1 MGKEK
6 QMETRI
12 SPSGYR
18 YYVPTKQKSNIQ
30 MPKKSWKNRL
40 KQVLPFLG
48 AVLKHFPHFLMRGV
62 ALMMMT
68 PVVILLFVINLIKS
82 LLIVAFGWF
91 VLKIICVF
99 GIGLITTAYASLF
112 NQTISNNYT
121 KWFEGLMP
129 NFVFPHG
136 VPIYYWWETTIIVVF
151 ALITA
156 YGLTFKPEE
165 LD

>member
-40 KQVLPFLG
+40 KQVLTFLG

-62 ALMMMT
+62 ALMIMT
-68 PVVILLFVINLIKS
+68 PVVILLFILNLFKS
-82 LLIVAFGWF
+82 LISMALVWIIFKGILVFVALIISAFLENILSHGNF
-91 VLKIICVF
+91 EKFQGFLF
-99 GIGLITTAYASLF
+99 PGQPIT
-112 NQTISNNYT
+112 
-121 KWFEGLMP
+121 
-129 NFVFPHG
+129 
-136 VPIYYWWETTIIVVF
+136 YWWETTIIVVF

>member
-18 YYVPTKQKSNIQ
+18 YYVPIKQKSNIQ

-48 AVLKHFPHFLMRGV
+48 TVLKHFPHFLMRGV
-62 ALMMMT
+62 ALMIMT
-68 PVVILLFVINLIKS
+68 PVVILLFILNLFKS
-82 LLIVAFGWF
+82 LISMALVWIIFKGILVFVALIISAFLENILSHGNFEKFQGFLFPGQPITYWWEIVF
-91 VLKIICVF
+91 IIVF
-99 GIGLITTAYASLF
+99 GILMAY
-112 NQTISNNYT
+112 T
-121 KWFEGLMP
+121 
-129 NFVFPHG
+129 
-136 VPIYYWWETTIIVVF
+136 
-151 ALITA
+151 
-156 YGLTFKPEE
+156 LTFKPEE

>member
-40 KQVLPFLG
+40 KQVLTFLG

-68 PVVILLFVINLIKS
+68 PVVILLFILNLFKS
-82 LLIVAFGWF
+82 LISMALVWIIFKGILVFVALIISAFLENILSHGNF
-91 VLKIICVF
+91 EKFQGFLF
-99 GIGLITTAYASLF
+99 PGQPIT
-112 NQTISNNYT
+112 
-121 KWFEGLMP
+121 
-129 NFVFPHG
+129 
-136 VPIYYWWETTIIVVF
+136 YWWETTIIVVF

>member
-18 YYVPTKQKSNIQ
+18 YYVPTKQKLKIQ

-48 AVLKHFPHFLMRGV
+48 TVLKHFPHILSHGNFEKFQGFLFPGQPI
-62 ALMMMT
+62 T
-68 PVVILLFVINLIKS
+68 YWWE
-82 LLIVAFGWF
+82 IVF
-91 VLKIICVF
+91 IIVF
-99 GIGLITTAYASLF
+99 GILMAY
-112 NQTISNNYT
+112 T
-121 KWFEGLMP
+121 
-129 NFVFPHG
+129 
-136 VPIYYWWETTIIVVF
+136 
-151 ALITA
+151 
-156 YGLTFKPEE
+156 LTFKPEE

>member
-40 KQVLPFLG
+40 KQVLIFLG
-48 AVLKHFPHFLMRGV
+48 TVLKHFPRLLIRGA
-62 ALMMMT
+62 ALMVMT
-68 PVVILLFVINLIKS
+68 PVIILLFVINLIKS
-82 LLIVAFGWF
+82 LLISAIGWF
-91 VLKIICVF
+91 VLKIICFF
-99 GIGLITTAYASLF
+99 GIGLVTTAYATLF
-112 NQTISNNYT
+112 NQTISNDYT

-136 VPIYYWWETTIIVVF
+136 VPIYYWWEATIIVVF